1 LKLIRFGEKGS
12 EKPGL
17 CLNDNRY
24 IDASD
29 FGEDFNEDFFAADG
43 LSRLNKW
50 LGQNQKN
57 LKEVNRQSRLGAPL
71 CRPSKLI
78 CIGLNFADH
87 ARESGAK
94 LPSEP
99 VIFFK
104 ATSAICGPYDDLVI
118 PKNSSKTDWEVELAV
133 AIGKE
138 AKYLDEKDAPN
149 HIAGYL
155 LHNDYSEREFQLE
168 KGGQWVK
175 GKSADTFAPLG
186 PYLVTPDEIQDVNNL
201 KMWLKVNGEYKQQS
215 NTKNLIF
222 KIPRL
227 ISYASEFMTLLP
239 GDIISTGTPPGVG
252 LGMDPPQYLKAGDV
266 VELGIEGLGESK
278 QRVVAYTL

>member
-1 LKLIRFGEKGS
+1 MKLIRFGEKGS

-29 FGEDFNEDFFAADG
+29 FGEEFNEDFFAADG

-266 VELGIEGLGESK
+266 VELGIDGLGESK

>member
-12 EKPGL
+12 EKPGV

-24 IDASD
+24 VDASG
-29 FGEDFNEDFFAADG
+29 FGEDFNEDFFGTDG
-43 LSRLNKW
+43 LFRLKRW
-50 LGQNQKN
+50 LKQNEGK
-57 LKEVNRQSRLGAPL
+57 LSEVNRQSRLGAPL

-87 ARESGAK
+87 ARESGAN
-94 LPSEP
+94 LPEEP

-104 ATSAICGPYDDLVI
+104 ATSAICGPYDDLQI
-118 PKNSSKTDWEVELAV
+118 PKNSSKTDWEVELTV
-133 AIGKE
+133 VISKEVKYVDEKE
-138 AKYLDEKDAPN
+138 ALN
-149 HIAGYL
+149 HVAGYL

-186 PYLVTPDEIQDVNNL
+186 PYLVTPDEIQDVDNL
-201 KMWLKVNGEYKQQS
+201 NMWLKVNGEYKQQS

-222 KIPRL
+222 KIP
-227 ISYASEFMTLLP
+227 M
-239 GDIISTGTPPGVG
+239 G

-266 VELGIEGLGESK
+266 VELGIDGLGESK
-278 QRVVAYTL
+278 QQVVAYTP